1 MQLGAKASPQA
12 VRPEGKAPVDGPSA
26 LRQPAQPCSSPPVS
40 ALGCLWLMLVTPP
53 TRWAQ
58 HGRRCTGVAG
68 CHAAQELARGRP
80 PPLPPPCHPVS
91 SDLVAIVQL
100 PTPGPRCGE
109 VPEYDALPTVP
120 HGRAPSLHLQAS
132 PVIGCSSPSPVSTP
146 AHIGG
151 GDPPGIGQCH
161 TGRASVPPRV
171 ALDAARPYGEI
182 HAGGVP
188 ITPHLHPNHRRLPH
202 RRGSSNVASASS
214 FGSSPALHPWTRW
227 R

>member
-1 MQLGAKASPQA
+1 MADARHA
-12 VRPEGKAPVDGPSA
+12 AH
-26 LRQPAQPCSSPPVS
+26 
-40 ALGCLWLMLVTPP
+40 ALGSARSPVHGGGGLSCG
-53 TRWAQ
+53 TRA
-58 HGRRCTGVAG
+58 GTGSP
-68 CHAAQELARGRP
+68 P

-100 PTPGPRCGE
+100 LTPGPRCGE

-161 TGRASVPPRV
+161 AGRASVPPRV

-227 R
+227 RQSWRTH